1 MSLKLSLV
9 LLAHTSSLTPLTVL
23 AYSQNE
29 VREKGTASLN
39 RKSPEV
45 TLTLGSKLQSEV
57 QGLNL
62 PFNVIF
68 SSNCHWMVVILN
80 GAAILEFSFLQLS
93 FKEELRCRP
102 VPLTITPTAKA
113 AAAAAAA
120 LRGQLQPLPLDIDD
134 GRCRWTGSAAVTK
147 AACHQR

>member
-1 MSLKLSLV
+1 MSLKLSLA

-29 VREKGTASLN
+29 VQEKRTASLN

-45 TLTLGSKLQSEV
+45 TLTSGSKLQSEV

-68 SSNCHWMVVILN
+68 SSNCHSMVVILN
-80 GAAILEFSFLQLS
+80 GAAILEFSFLQLVQGR
-93 FKEELRCRP
+93 L
-102 VPLTITPTAKA
+102 
-113 AAAAAAA
+113 A
-120 LRGQLQPLPLDIDD
+120 LPA
-134 GRCRWTGSAAVTK
+134 SAADHYANGQSRSCFSSPAWAI
-147 AACHQR
+147 AAIASGHRRRTLSMDGISSCN

>member
-1 MSLKLSLV
+1 
-9 LLAHTSSLTPLTVL
+9 
-23 AYSQNE
+23 
-29 VREKGTASLN
+29 
-39 RKSPEV
+39 
-45 TLTLGSKLQSEV
+45 
-57 QGLNL
+57 
-62 PFNVIF
+62 
-68 SSNCHWMVVILN
+68 MVVILN

-120 LRGQLQPLPLDIDD
+120 AALRGQLQPLPLDIDD